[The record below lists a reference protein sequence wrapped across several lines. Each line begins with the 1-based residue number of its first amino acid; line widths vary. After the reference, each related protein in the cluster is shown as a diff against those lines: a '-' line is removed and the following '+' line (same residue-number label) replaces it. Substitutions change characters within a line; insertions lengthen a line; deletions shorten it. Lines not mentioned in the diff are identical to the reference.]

1 MSWFKRLRLRLRDMR
16 TLNKLGLAAETEAAD
31 MNELPPGA
39 EHYVLAA
46 MKMPDGTARQVFEQ
60 LGANPDGFRN
70 AIRQQ
75 YDDAL
80 RAVGMEPVEIDPT
93 ETGDD
98 AGAPKPRLYQARPD
112 VSTVFANMKAF
123 GDERPDQSLLGA
135 RVLIAV
141 AQLERGVS
149 ERALKA
155 MGIDPNAL
163 IEVAE
168 NVLSKATR

>member
-1 MSWFKRLRLRLRDMR
+1 
-16 TLNKLGLAAETEAAD
+16 
-31 MNELPPGA
+31 
-39 EHYVLAA
+39 
-46 MKMPDGTARQVFEQ
+46 
-60 LGANPDGFRN
+60 
-70 AIRQQ
+70 
-75 YDDAL
+75 
-80 RAVGMEPVEIDPT
+80 
-93 ETGDD
+93 
-98 AGAPKPRLYQARPD
+98 
-112 VSTVFANMKAF
+112 MKAF